1 MGVAFEKGR
10 GSGVSRRHKVPRP
23 LPRPLGL
30 PDWCKSLFESQNPPF
45 SAEIRRPFWVTFG
58 GRGLQLRAWLGV
70 KKGGN
75 NAPPPATPPW
85 SWMRWISTDLITKSR
100 RFLVKIRWSS

>member
-1 MGVAFEKGR
+1 MTEMSLKKVFALGRYPVKERGIMIVGVEV
-10 GSGVSRRHKVPRP
+10 GVVGPKWPRP

-58 GRGLQLRAWLGV
+58 GCGL
-70 KKGGN
+70 
-75 NAPPPATPPW
+75 
-85 SWMRWISTDLITKSR
+85 
-100 RFLVKIRWSS
+100 